1 MMIQR
6 RHALMSGLFGAG
18 YIGLRALAT
27 GLPAW
32 FLANPRVA
40 SADALTCAIDAA
52 DKLQSL
58 IVSVSSNGDPINCN
72 CPGTYEDATAIHP
85 QQAEVASIPVTL
97 GGKSYGAATPW
108 STLGADVLARTSF
121 FHHVTLSIVHGDQ
134 PKVMRLMG
142 ATSGGEML
150 VSAYAKHLAPCLGTV
165 QMEPV
170 SVGAHGN
177 SSELISFAGR
187 SLPSVSP
194 TQLRQLLTGS
204 GASGG
209 FQGGSGTKNP
219 LVQLR
224 AMRDK
229 QLDALYALAKTDGT
243 GVQKDFIDALSAS
256 QDQVRRL
263 ADSLADTLSK
273 INGDD
278 TAGQALAAAALIA
291 AKVTP
296 VVTMHVPFGGDN
308 HNDADLQA
316 EADQTVSGVAGIQ
329 AVLAALSAMSL
340 SDKVTFATLNVFG
353 RNLNGIDKVTS
364 RQGRDHYG
372 NHSVCVMIGK
382 NIASSVIGGILP
394 VAGQGSSSALGAADI
409 DSSTGNG
416 VAGGDIPRTETHV
429 AVARTLGVGLGIPS
443 AALNTD
449 FIATA
454 GGKVV
459 NAALS
464 GVSG

>member
-1 MMIQR
+1 MMIKR
-6 RHALMSGLFGAG
+6 RDALLTTLFGAG
-18 YIGLRALAT
+18 MIGLRALAT

-32 FLANPRVA
+32 FIANPRQA
-40 SADALTCAIDAA
+40 TADNLKCALDAA
-52 DKLQSL
+52 KLQSL

-85 QQAEVASIPVTL
+85 QQAEVAPTMLTL
-97 GGKSYGAATPW
+97 GAKTYGAATPW
-108 STLGADVLARTSF
+108 GTLGAATLARTSF

-170 SVGAHGN
+170 SVGARGN
-177 SSELISFAGR
+177 SSELVSFAGR

-209 FQGGSGTKNP
+209 FKGGAANKNP
-219 LVQLR
+219 LVALR

-229 QLDALYALAKTDGT
+229 QLDALYDLAKSDATN
-243 GVQKDFIDALSAS
+243 VQKGFIDALAAS
-256 QDQVRRL
+256 QTQVRQL
-263 ADSLADTLSK
+263 AEALSDTLSK

-278 TAGQALAAAALIA
+278 VAGQALAAAALIS

-296 VVTMHVPFGGDN
+296 VVAMHIPFGGDN
-308 HNDADLQA
+308 HNDTDLQA
-316 EADQTVSGVAGIQ
+316 EADQTVSGVAGIK
-329 AVLAALSAMSL
+329 AVLDALTGMGL
-340 SDKVTFATLNVFG
+340 QDNVTFATLNVFG
-353 RNLNGIDKVTS
+353 RNLNGISKVLGRT
-364 RQGRDHYG
+364 GRDHYG

-382 NIASSVIGGILP
+382 NIAPGVIGGVLP
-394 VAGQGSSSALGAADI
+394 VSGQGSNGALGAADI
-409 DSSTGNG
+409 DSATGAP
-416 VAGGDIPRTETHV
+416 VPSGDIPRTETHV
-429 AVARTLGVGLGIPS
+429 AMARTLGVGLGIS
-443 AALNTD
+443 SDALAND
-449 FIATA
+449 FVAGS

>member
-1 MMIQR
+1 MMLKR
-6 RHALMSGLFGAG
+6 RDALMTALFGAG
-18 YIGLRALAT
+18 YVGLRALAT

-32 FLANPRVA
+32 FIANPRKA
-40 SADALTCAIDAA
+40 SADALTCALDAT
-52 DKLQSL
+52 KLQSL

-72 CPGTYEDATAIHP
+72 CPGTYEDTTAIHP
-85 QQAEVASIPVTL
+85 QQAEVAPTTLML

-108 STLGADVLARTSF
+108 GTLGDAVLARTAF

-165 QMEPV
+165 QTEPV
-170 SVGAHGN
+170 SVGAGSN
-177 SSELISFAGR
+177 SSELVSFAGR

-209 FQGGSGTKNP
+209 FQAGGTNKNP
-219 LVQLR
+219 LVALR

-229 QLDALYALAKTDGT
+229 QLDALYDLAKSDGT
-243 GVQKDFIDALSAS
+243 NVQKDFIDALAS
-256 QDQVRRL
+256 SQTQVRQL
-263 ADSLADTLSK
+263 AESLSDTLSK
-273 INGDD
+273 ITADD
-278 TAGQALAAAALIA
+278 VAGQALAAAALIS

-308 HNDADLQA
+308 HNDTDLQA
-316 EADQTVSGVAGIQ
+316 EADQTVSGVAGIK
-329 AVLAALSAMSL
+329 AVLDALNGMSL
-340 SDKVTFATLNVFG
+340 SDSVTFATLNVFG
-353 RNLNGIDKVTS
+353 RNLNGISKVLART
-364 RQGRDHYG
+364 GRDHYG

-382 NIASSVIGGILP
+382 NIAPGVIGGILP
-394 VAGQGSSSALGAADI
+394 VSDPGSDGALGAADI
-409 DSSTGNG
+409 DSATGTA
-416 VAGGDIPRTETHV
+416 VSGGDIPRTETHV
-429 AVARTLGVGLGIPS
+429 AMARTLGVGLGIS
-443 AALNTD
+443 TDALSGD
-449 FIATA
+449 FVAGA

-459 NAALS
+459 NAALN

>member
-1 MMIQR
+1 MDFKR
-6 RHALMSGLFGAG
+6 RQALMTMLFGAG
-18 YIGLRALAT
+18 AVGLRALAT

-32 FLANPRVA
+32 FIANPRKA
-40 SADALTCAIDAA
+40 SADDLKCALDAT
-52 DKLQSL
+52 KTQSL

-85 QQAEVASIPVTL
+85 QQAEVAALTL
-97 GGKSYGAATPW
+97 ALGSKMYGAATPW
-108 STLGADVLARTSF
+108 STLGDALNRACF

-165 QMEPV
+165 QTEPV

-209 FQGGSGTKNP
+209 FQGKSGQNP
-219 LVQLR
+219 LVALR
-224 AMRDK
+224 SMRDTE
-229 QLDALYALAKTDGT
+229 LNALYDLAKSDGT
-243 GVQKDFIDALSAS
+243 NVQKDFIDALAAS
-256 QDQVRRL
+256 QTQVREL
-263 ADSLADTLSK
+263 AESLSDTLSK

-278 TAGQALAAAALIA
+278 IAGQALAAAALIS

-296 VVTMHVPFGGDN
+296 VVAVHVPFGGDN
-308 HNDADLQA
+308 HNDSDLQA
-316 EADQTVSGVAGIQ
+316 EADQTVSGVAGIK
-329 AVLAALSAMSL
+329 AILDALTMMNLQDSA
-340 SDKVTFATLNVFG
+340 TFATLNVFG
-353 RNLNGIDKVTS
+353 RNLNKLDKVEART
-364 RQGRDHYG
+364 GRDHYG

-382 NIASSVIGGILP
+382 NVAPGVVGGILP
-394 VAGQGSSSALGAADI
+394 VSAQGSDGALGAADI
-409 DSSTGNG
+409 DSATGNA
-416 VAGGDIPRTETHV
+416 VPMGDIPRTETHV
-429 AVARTLGVGLGIPS
+429 AMARTLGVALGISSDALS
-443 AALNTD
+443 AD
-449 FIATA
+449 FTSMS

-459 NAALS
+459 NAALN

>member
-1 MMIQR
+1 MIINR
-6 RHALMSGLFGAG
+6 RDALLTTLFGAG
-18 YIGLRALAT
+18 LVGLRALAT

-32 FLANPRVA
+32 FIANPR
-40 SADALTCAIDAA
+40 SANADNLKCALDAT
-52 DKLQSL
+52 KVQSL

-85 QQAEVASIPVTL
+85 QQAEVAPTMLTL
-97 GGKSYGAATPW
+97 GGKTYGAAAPW
-108 STLGADVLARTSF
+108 ATLGEATLARTSF

-170 SVGAHGN
+170 SVGARGN
-177 SSELISFAGR
+177 SSELVSFAGR

-209 FQGGSGTKNP
+209 FKGGGSNKNS
-219 LVQLR
+219 LVGLR

-229 QLDALYALAKTDGT
+229 QLDALYDLAKTDAT
-243 GVQKDFIDALSAS
+243 NVQKEFIDALSAS
-256 QDQVRRL
+256 QTQVRQL
-263 ADSLADTLSK
+263 AEALSDTLSK

-278 TAGQALAAAALIA
+278 AAGQALAAAALIS

-296 VVTMHVPFGGDN
+296 VVAMHIPFGGDN
-308 HNDADLQA
+308 HNDTDLQA
-316 EADQTVSGVAGIQ
+316 EVDQTVSGVAGIK
-329 AVLAALSAMSL
+329 AVLDALTGMGLQDS
-340 SDKVTFATLNVFG
+340 VTFATLNVFG
-353 RNLNGIDKVTS
+353 RNLNGISKVMS
-364 RQGRDHYG
+364 RTGRDHYG

-382 NIASSVIGGILP
+382 NIAPGVIGGVLP
-394 VAGQGSSSALGAADI
+394 VSGQGSNGALGAADI
-409 DSSTGNG
+409 DSATGAP
-416 VAGGDIPRTETHV
+416 VPSGDIKRTETHV
-429 AVARTLGVGLGIPS
+429 AMARTLGVGLGIS
-443 AALNTD
+443 SDALGSD
-449 FIATA
+449 FVAGS

-459 NAALS
+459 NAALN